1 LLQDNSLWVK
11 RTTSRQIDAPKTGGK
26 AMSRASVTMSPSR
39 AFTETR
45 GRLEAAM
52 AAVAVKGGGG
62 EGSRPGREG

>member
-1 LLQDNSLWVK
+1 
-11 RTTSRQIDAPKTGGK
+11 
-26 AMSRASVTMSPSR
+26 VTMSPSR